1 LPLVVH
7 PSSSNTTTGW
17 IIYNVLLSL
26 LLVLKKDM
34 ARLEKYVL
42 VFVFFPKLL
51 KAKSTVKRV
60 LFPALQEIVQ
70 LFLFSS
76 RTVLG

>member
-34 ARLEKYVL
+34 ARARLEKYVL
-42 VFVFFPKLL
+42 VFFPKLL
-51 KAKSTVKRV
+51 KAKITVKRV

>member
-42 VFVFFPKLL
+42 VFFPKLL

>member
-42 VFVFFPKLL
+42 VFFPKLL
-51 KAKSTVKRV
+51 KAKITVKRV